1 MNKPIVMDTEI
12 ALNLKNVKERIAAAA
27 QRSGR
32 RPSSVRLVG
41 ISKGQ
46 PIERITSAYQAGLR
60 DFGENRVMEAIEKQA
75 YFGDLDNIQLH
86 MVGHIQSRKATQVV
100 STFDF
105 IHSVDRLKIATRLD
119 RFAGEVGVRMPI
131 LIECNVSGET
141 SKGGWAL
148 WQAEKWQEILPVFAT
163 ILEFQNLEVRGL
175 MTMAPWTSKS
185 EVLREVFGTLKNLRN
200 FLVENLPGSWDELSM
215 GMTDDYEIAIEE
227 GATMVR
233 IGRAIFGSRSPI

>member
-1 MNKPIVMDTEI
+1 
-12 ALNLKNVKERIAAAA
+12 
-27 QRSGR
+27 
-32 RPSSVRLVG
+32 
-41 ISKGQ
+41 
-46 PIERITSAYQAGLR
+46 
-60 DFGENRVMEAIEKQA
+60 
-75 YFGDLDNIQLH
+75 
-86 MVGHIQSRKATQVV
+86 
-100 STFDF
+100 
-105 IHSVDRLKIATRLD
+105 
-119 RFAGEVGVRMPI
+119 MPI

-185 EVLREVFGTLKNLRN
+185 EVLREVFRTLKNLRN
-200 FLVENLPGSWDELSM
+200 YLAENLPGSWDELSM